1 MNLLGKCGILNMVIK
16 VKVLKF
22 YVNDLVYALNYL
34 ELYCIK
40 KEISYVKLP
49 NEFHFLDYIFQ
60 FYSRGTFLSEQKDIE
75 DFDKVFFGITLLENP
90 LEVEA
95 LGLKL
100 NHVENCFS
108 MKKNERNLSYKSCY
122 KVNTMGYPKRVRR
135 R

>member
-1 MNLLGKCGILNMVIK
+1 MVIK
-16 VKVLKF
+16 LKVLKF
-22 YVNDLVYALNYL
+22 YVNDLVYVLNYL

-49 NEFHFLDYIFQ
+49 NEFHFLDYIFR
-60 FYSRGTFLSEQKDIE
+60 FYSRGTFLSEQNDIE
-75 DFDKVFFGITLLENP
+75 DFDKKFFGITLLENP

-95 LGLKL
+95 LRLQL

-108 MKKNERNLSYKSCY
+108 VKNNEKNLSYKSCY